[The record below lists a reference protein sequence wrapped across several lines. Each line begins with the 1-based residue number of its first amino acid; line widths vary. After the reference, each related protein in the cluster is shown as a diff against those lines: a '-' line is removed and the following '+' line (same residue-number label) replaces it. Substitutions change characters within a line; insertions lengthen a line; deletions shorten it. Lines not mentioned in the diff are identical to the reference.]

1 MTGVVAYNRFGPDS
15 YTVSPNATNNV
26 IDGGQLVMPDPA
38 APGTIIL
45 ATAGALNV
53 LGVTLQPTA
62 NSAFANQ
69 TTPLYGGND
78 TDISVPVE
86 NAAVAWQGT
95 YKLTFAAPAIFGQL
109 LAAGATGQ
117 VEPIDTVSGTA
128 GRTLTDGVTTLGSQ
142 VVTSATGAFTSAD
155 LGRTV
160 TASGIPAGAFITEIN
175 STTSITLSVAA
186 TATAT
191 SVSLV
196 LGTEVGEPALTLGQC
211 VGICVQPG
219 GVAAGSAGLVR
230 LRL

>member
-1 MTGVVAYNRFGPDS
+1 MTGVVAFNRFGPDS

-26 IDGGQLVMPDPA
+26 IDGGTLVMPDPA
-38 APGTIIL
+38 APGTIIP
-45 ATAGALNV
+45 ATANATNV

-62 NSAFANQ
+62 NSAFVNQ
-69 TTPLYGGND
+69 TTPLYGGNA

-95 YKLTFAAPAIFGQL
+95 YKLTFAAPCIFGQL
-109 LAAGATGQ
+109 LCAAASGQ
-117 VEPIDTVSGTA
+117 VQPVVASGSSGRVFTDGVLTNGSTTITSATAAFVGTDVGRTVSGT
-128 GRTLTDGVTTLGSQ
+128 GIP
-142 VVTSATGAFTSAD
+142 TGAFVEEVVN
-155 LGRTV
+155 G
-160 TASGIPAGAFITEIN
+160 
-175 STTSITLSVAA
+175 TTIVISVAA

-191 SVSLV
+191 GVSV
-196 LGTEVGEPALTLGQC
+196 TLGATTTDTGAVNTV